1 MYGRRII
8 PLFSAGLLLAAS
20 CVAQAQSYSGTVI
33 DSDCEVISTTTSAAG
48 AVGGSVVGGAVG
60 SVVGDALF
68 GRSGRIIGGFLGSG
82 GGAVAGERAL
92 SQKTYRCVIT
102 VEVSSVGKV
111 YVETLGAVRNI
122 GQSIIL
128 VKTTD
133 GRWISK

>member
-1 MYGRRII
+1 MYGKRII
-8 PLFSAGLLLAAS
+8 PLFSAGLLLAVAVS
-20 CVAQAQSYSGTVI
+20 AQAQQYSGTVV

-48 AVGGSVVGGAVG
+48 AIGGSAVGGVAGAVI
-60 SVVGDALF
+60 GDALF
-68 GRSGRIIGGFLGSG
+68 GRTGRALGGLIGSG
-82 GGAVAGERAL
+82 GGVVAGERAL
-92 SQKTYRCVIT
+92 SQKTYRCVVT
-102 VEVSSVGKV
+102 AEVPSIGKV